1 MYLHS
6 FILCTLLP
14 AVVLASSARR
24 NMEPS
29 VTISSPI
36 ATVVGQRSDG
46 LERFDGIPFAKP
58 PVGTLRLRP
67 PQPIQTKLGTIQA
80 TGTPRSCP
88 QFYVSIES
96 KDILVSLVGETLN
109 LPFFQEV
116 TDAGEDCLTLNIIR
130 PEGTTSESRL
140 PVLFWIY
147 GGGFEFGSTAIY
159 DGSSLVSSAIDTNMP
174 LIFVAAN
181 YRVGGFGFMPG
192 REILQDGSGNLGL
205 LDQRLG
211 LQWVADNIE
220 AFGGDPD
227 KVTIWGESAGSISVF
242 DQMALYDGNNTYNG
256 KSLFRGAIMDSGSVI
271 PAERIDGVKG
281 QAVYDS
287 VVQAAGCTSA
297 NDTLACLRALD
308 YTTFLNAANSV
319 PAFLSYTGVAL
330 SYLPRPDGTILS
342 DSPDKLVKAGKYAD
356 VPFII
361 GDQEDEGT
369 LLALFQSNITT
380 TKEIAEYLKRYYF
393 YNATS
398 DQIDG
403 LIAKYPDMATDGSP
417 FRTGVLNNW
426 YPQYK
431 RLAAI
436 LGDLTFT
443 LPRRA
448 LLEYAVQVK
457 PEIPSWSYLASYDYG
472 TPFLGSFHAGDILQ
486 VFYGILPNYSARAI
500 RSYYFSFVQNQD
512 PNEGASRKTWPRWS
526 ENKTLLQFLADSSA
540 YLADDFRSDSYE
552 FLLANAEAFYV

>member
-526 ENKTLLQFLADSSA
+526 ENKTLLQFFADSSA

>member
-159 DGSSLVSSAIDTNMP
+159 DGSSLISSAIDTNMP

-271 PAERIDGVKG
+271 PAERIDGVKA

-369 LLALFQSNITT
+369 ILALFQSNITT

-403 LIAKYPDMATDGSP
+403 LVAKYPDMATDGSP

-526 ENKTLLQFLADSSA
+526 ENKTLLQFFADSSA

>member
-1 MYLHS
+1 L
-6 FILCTLLP
+6 
-14 AVVLASSARR
+14 
-24 NMEPS
+24 
-29 VTISSPI
+29 
-36 ATVVGQRSDG
+36 
-46 LERFDGIPFAKP
+46 
-58 PVGTLRLRP
+58 
-67 PQPIQTKLGTIQA
+67 
-80 TGTPRSCP
+80 
-88 QFYVSIES
+88 YVSSES
-96 KDILVSLVGETLN
+96 KDILVSLAGGTLN

-116 TDAGEDCLTLNIIR
+116 TDAGEDCLTLNVIR

-147 GGGFEFGSTAIY
+147 GGGFEFGSTATY
-159 DGSSLVSSAIDTNMP
+159 DGSSLVSSAIGTNMP
-174 LIFVAAN
+174 MIFVAVN
-181 YRVGGFGFMPG
+181 YRLGGFGFMPG
-192 REILQDGSGNLGL
+192 KEILQDGSANLGL
-205 LDQRLG
+205 LDQRLS

-287 VVQAAGCTSA
+287 VVEAAGCTSA
-297 NDTLACLRALD
+297 NDTLACLRTLD
-308 YTTFLNAANSV
+308 YTTFLEAANSV
-319 PAFLSYTGVAL
+319 PAFLSYSGVAL

-342 DSPDKLVKAGKYAD
+342 DSPDKLAKAGKYAS

-380 TKEIAEYLKRYYF
+380 TEQIAEYLKNYYF

-403 LIAKYPDMATDGSP
+403 LIAKYPNMATDGSP
-417 FRTGVLNNW
+417 FRTGTLNNW

-443 LPRRA
+443 LTRRA
-448 LLEYAVQVK
+448 LLEYSMQVK
-457 PEIPSWSYLASYDYG
+457 PNIPSWSYLASYDYG

-486 VFYGILPNYSARAI
+486 VFYGILPNYAASAI
-500 RSYYFSFVQNQD
+500 RSYYFSFVQDLD
-512 PNEGASRKTWPRWS
+512 PNAAASYTVWPQWS
-526 ENKTLLQFLADSSA
+526 ENQTLMQFFVDSSA
-540 YLADDFRSDSYE
+540 YLTDDFRPGSYE
-552 FLLANAEAFYV
+552 FLLANAEAFYI